1 MDEDKQT
8 LTDKI
13 MEQEELIAELK
24 LQLTS
29 KEVELE
35 HNNLQYDMLDGDQ
48 TIDEG
53 EDGEEAKYGLEGDF
67 NDKDR
72 QNSQIVD
79 GDHSG
84 MPLNDTENNDLSQLN
99 EMGVG
104 DMSSGNPEAEYAEI
118 DASAQNNIFEQDEC
132 K

>member
-1 MDEDKQT
+1 
-8 LTDKI
+8 
-13 MEQEELIAELK
+13 
-24 LQLTS
+24 
-29 KEVELE
+29 
-35 HNNLQYDMLDGDQ
+35 
-48 TIDEG
+48 
-53 EDGEEAKYGLEGDF
+53 
-67 NDKDR
+67 
-72 QNSQIVD
+72 
-79 GDHSG
+79 